1 MGCFLLQ
8 IPQLQIQT
16 TRGMIGL
23 QTTKPVQEIEQPSA
37 TLDLQQPQAVLT
49 MKTTKPRL
57 TIDTTEARAEMDLKS
72 SFRRT
77 EEMAQ
82 YARSAAFN
90 GIARRAQNGREL
102 MEIENGGNPNASF
115 ANQAFRQPYSSLNI
129 QFIPSYGSVKV
140 TFEPGNVDIQVEPQ
154 KVMNN
159 SRVNKPIHTYTP
171 GKVSVELLQHPSIQI
186 DFKV

>member
-1 MGCFLLQ
+1 MQL
-8 IPQLQIQT
+8 PQLQIQT

-49 MKTTKPRL
+49 TKTTKPRL
-57 TIDTTEARAEMDLKS
+57 SIDTTEARADLDLKS

-77 EEMAQ
+77 EEVTQ
-82 YARSAAFN
+82 YSRSEVFN
-90 GIARRAQNGREL
+90 GIARRAQDGREL
-102 MEIENGGNPNASF
+102 MEIENGGSPNASF

-140 TFEPGNVDIQVEPQ
+140 SFEPGNVDIRVEPQ
-154 KVMNN
+154 KVVNN
-159 SRVNKPIHTYTP
+159 SRANKPIHTYTP
-171 GKVSVELLQHPSIQI
+171 GKVSVELLQQPSVQI
-186 DFKV
+186 DFKA